1 MTTRRPED
9 HDPVP
14 NDCVAL
20 YDSAE
25 HWILEGTTLCH
36 NVRFNDMGPDF
47 NLFDIEV
54 GQSAGFVVT
63 KDGELRFQVNGKE
76 RVGWTGLPTDKPL
89 WGIFDVDGKVNKIR
103 LSVFGESEKHDVLLL
118 IIINK

>member
-14 NDCVAL
+14 SDCGAW
-20 YDSAE
+20 YGSAE
-25 HWILEGTTLCH
+25 HWILDGPTLYH
-36 NVRFNDMGPDF
+36 NEQRKNIQKDF
-47 NLFDIEV
+47 NLVDIRV

-63 KDGELRFQVNGKE
+63 KDGGLCFRVNGKE

-89 WGIFDVDGKVNKIR
+89 WGIFDVYGKAKKIR
-103 LSVFGESEKHDVLLL
+103 LSVFGES
-118 IIINK
+118 